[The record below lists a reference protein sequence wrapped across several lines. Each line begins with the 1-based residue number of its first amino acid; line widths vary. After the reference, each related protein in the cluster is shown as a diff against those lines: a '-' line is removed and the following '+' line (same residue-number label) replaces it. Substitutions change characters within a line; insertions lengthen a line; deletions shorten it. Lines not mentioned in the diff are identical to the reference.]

1 MSEIAFNNFR
11 RFYHVVDINSPEAK
25 AAANKLSADYDPVF
39 KMHPLTDEFNTT
51 ADLLMNLAKNIA
63 CDENTFLSFVYGPSG
78 FLKRTPGKKVSQGGQ
93 AISVCSKFPAVK
105 AAKAVRGADAV
116 DACDGRPASLAI
128 EAAPATTKRPG
139 AIWMHGF
146 EFDVSK
152 GAPTALDKK
161 QTNVNNILLRVLSRL
176 FSAPRY
182 KTAQHYLMCMD
193 SRFYTTR
200 QALIFFAAWK
210 MFVLATIKTNLEPL
224 AGCRK
229 EMFMLDGVSI
239 EKKQMSEKKKKDLR
253 EKTPNVAILAG
264 AVAAVVGV
272 DQGVFKICT
281 TLPNQI
287 LIEIITRMKQRR
299 K

>member
-1 MSEIAFNNFR
+1 MA
-11 RFYHVVDINSPEAK
+11 
-25 AAANKLSADYDPVF
+25 
-39 KMHPLTDEFNTT
+39 
-51 ADLLMNLAKNIA
+51 
-63 CDENTFLSFVYGPSG
+63 
-78 FLKRTPGKKVSQGGQ
+78 
-93 AISVCSKFPAVK
+93 
-105 AAKAVRGADAV
+105 
-116 DACDGRPASLAI
+116 LAI

-139 AIWMHGF
+139 ATWMHGF

-239 EKKQMSEKKKKDLR
+239 EKKQMSEKKKKKDLR